1 MKIHISLVLIGI
13 LSWVSTTGAQS
24 DSEALRHA
32 VETSGH
38 PSSGPSDVAV
48 TIVEF
53 GDFECPNCGGLFPTL
68 QRIKQDYSSQVRFV
82 FRQLPLRQAH
92 PHAQKAAEASLC
104 AYEQGHFWEFHD
116 SMFENQ
122 HDLTVRALK
131 RRAVEFGLD
140 TDVFDRCLDSG
151 RQAARIDADIDA
163 AIEAGVTGTPTM
175 YINGRKLV
183 GNRGYEAIVEV
194 IEDELARLER

>member
-1 MKIHISLVLIGI
+1 MKVRISLVMFGI
-13 LSWVSTTGAQS
+13 LSLVSTVGAQT
-24 DSEALRHA
+24 DAEVARYP
-32 VETSGH
+32 VETAGH
-38 PSSGPSDVAV
+38 PSSGPVDVPV
-48 TIVEF
+48 TVVEF
-53 GDFECPNCGGLFPTL
+53 GDFECPNCGGLFPVL
-68 QRIKQDYSSQVRFV
+68 KRIKQEYSGQVRLV

-104 AYEQGHFWEFHD
+104 AYDQGHFWEYHD

-122 HDLTVRALK
+122 HDLTVLALK

-140 TDVFDRCLDSG
+140 TDVFNLCLDSG
-151 RQAARIDADIDA
+151 SSAARIDADIDA

-175 YINGRKLV
+175 YINGRKLA

-194 IEDELARLER
+194 IEDELARSER